1 MRCCQYCKERYIG
14 CHSKCEEYIAE
25 VKEREKFL
33 ADKRNKKELDYNV
46 KDIKNKSIGKRVRRN
61 KDHYK

>member
-1 MRCCQYCKERYIG
+1 MRCCQYCTERYIG
-14 CHSKCEEYIAE
+14 CHSKCKTYIEEVE
-25 VKEREKFL
+25 EREKFL

-46 KDIKNKSIGKRVRRN
+46 RDIKNKSIGKRVRRN